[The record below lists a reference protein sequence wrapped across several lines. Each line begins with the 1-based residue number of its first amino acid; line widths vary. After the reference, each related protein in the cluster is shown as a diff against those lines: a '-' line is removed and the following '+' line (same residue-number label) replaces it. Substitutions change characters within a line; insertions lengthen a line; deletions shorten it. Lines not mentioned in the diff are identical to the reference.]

1 LVAKAASDPCRKRWK
16 AKNAQPAWKSTGYTN
31 LTYIRELL
39 HTHEKIE
46 KNEKAMAAWTLF
58 TPYPFSGLVDLPHW
72 LAKYQKPTKYRND
85 QKAEKLKSPKT

>member
-16 AKNAQPAWKSTGYTN
+16 AKNAQPA
-31 LTYIRELL
+31 
-39 HTHEKIE
+39 HEKIE